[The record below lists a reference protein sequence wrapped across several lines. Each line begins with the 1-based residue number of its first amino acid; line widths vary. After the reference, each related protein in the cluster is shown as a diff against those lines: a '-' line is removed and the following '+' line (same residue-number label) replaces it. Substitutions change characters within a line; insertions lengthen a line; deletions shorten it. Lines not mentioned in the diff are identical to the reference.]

1 MGTEYWYVHL
11 PSGAKLRG
19 ETPMD
24 AINRELNELVGRGW
38 EPVSITSPY
47 PNQSIYVMLKKVP
60 S

>member
-1 MGTEYWYVHL
+1 
-11 PSGAKLRG
+11 
-19 ETPMD
+19 MD